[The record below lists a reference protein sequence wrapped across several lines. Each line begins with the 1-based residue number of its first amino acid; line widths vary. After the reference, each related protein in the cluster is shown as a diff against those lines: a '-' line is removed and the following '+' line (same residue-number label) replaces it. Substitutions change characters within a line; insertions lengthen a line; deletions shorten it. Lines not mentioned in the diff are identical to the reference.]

1 MTGRVGEKDGRE
13 GKTEDGRERKV
24 SRAVG
29 SEWEEWE
36 ASDTS
41 IWEVM
46 GSDGKNLEHAECE
59 EKTRTD
65 NDHG

>member
-1 MTGRVGEKDGRE
+1 M
-13 GKTEDGRERKV
+13 EDGQERKV

-41 IWEVM
+41 MREVGKL
-46 GSDGKNLEHAECE
+46 GSDGK
-59 EKTRTD
+59 
-65 NDHG
+65 